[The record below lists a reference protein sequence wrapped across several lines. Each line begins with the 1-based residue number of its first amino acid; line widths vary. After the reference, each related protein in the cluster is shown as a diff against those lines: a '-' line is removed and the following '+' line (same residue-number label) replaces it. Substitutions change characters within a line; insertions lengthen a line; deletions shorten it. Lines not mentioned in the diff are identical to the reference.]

1 MDMADYVFYGFVAVL
16 VMIVYALLGIL
27 KTLLSIDKK
36 LGDHEHSDAI
46 MDLKDE
52 IAGVR
57 QVLEEIRYT
66 TDLIETYALPTP
78 EQRETIDSIR
88 VDQEIDEMISSKKN

>member
-1 MDMADYVFYGFVAVL
+1 MADYVFYGFVVVL

-36 LGDHEHSDAI
+36 LGDHDNSDAI
-46 MDLKDE
+46 MDLKEE
-52 IAGVR
+52 IAGIR
-57 QVLEEIRYT
+57 QALEEIRYT

-78 EQRETIDSIR
+78 KQRETIDSIR